1 MTPTTPTRFVDNGD
15 GTVTDTTTGRLHTP
29 MKCVCTQKGAGCT
42 NRCDRKVSAPTVA
55 PAEAS
60 IRNGYRH
67 VVHELLTNIKRTA
80 IRSRKTGDARLLA
93 TCDHVENLADEAL
106 SYFDTVA
113 PAEGRENTWIALDDA
128 MPEPERFVLTWDGK
142 RVGVD
147 WWGSKRHRGDG
158 VTHWAP
164 FAAPPGAGPMYGIA
178 HPLTPENAP

>member
-42 NRCDRKVSAPTVA
+42 NRCDRKVSAP
-55 PAEAS
+55 
-60 IRNGYRH
+60 
-67 VVHELLTNIKRTA
+67 
-80 IRSRKTGDARLLA
+80 
-93 TCDHVENLADEAL
+93 
-106 SYFDTVA
+106 TVA

>member
-55 PAEAS
+55 PAEGRPTDLHALADAFG
-60 IRNGYRH
+60 RAATECGPLTAAAGAYRDC
-67 VVHELLTNIKRTA
+67 A
-80 IRSRKTGDARLLA
+80 ARLR
-93 TCDHVENLADEAL
+93 AL
-106 SYFDTVA
+106 LDGP